1 MQKGYMQII
10 YGPGKGKTAL
20 ALGKGLSAVTKGKT
34 AVLIQFLQGDLDED
48 QMAVYNRL
56 GRGICADEK
65 NGFPGEGARYRDFLT
80 GGNVFLEVCRQRGGA
95 GQV

>member
-48 QMAVYNRL
+48 QML
-56 GRGICADEK
+56 SLIHI
-65 NGFPGEGARYRDFLT
+65 
-80 GGNVFLEVCRQRGGA
+80 
-95 GQV
+95 